1 MAYFTESYFKNY
13 TVILNESQRTFSSR
27 AESDMNTKFDIFV
40 SYNIKDKKIIE
51 GVYNKLTAMGFNV
64 YVDFIVD
71 KQLNRNSVDFKTAKT
86 IQRRLFNSKSL
97 LYALSPNASMSKWM
111 PWELGMVDGNTRKC
125 AILPI
130 VANSNDSYA
139 RQEYLLL
146 YPIIEE
152 GLNNSVVVNYKSIYA
167 NNETLRDFV
176 NK

>member
-1 MAYFTESYFKNY
+1 MSYFTENYFKNFS
-13 TVILNESQRTFSSR
+13 VSLNESQRTFCSR
-27 AESDMNTKFDIFV
+27 AESDLNTKFDVFV

-51 GVYNKLTAMGFNV
+51 GVYNKLTAMGFKV
-64 YVDFIVD
+64 YVDFIID
-71 KQLNRNSVDFKTAKT
+71 KQLNRNSVDLKTAKT

-97 LYALSPNASMSKWM
+97 IYALSPNAAMSKWM

-152 GLNNSVVVNYKSIYA
+152 GLYNSVVVNYKSIYSK
-167 NNETLRDFV
+167 NDTLSDFV